1 MRKPRITTV
10 VLVLLIVVMWWI
22 NNRQNRADASAV
34 IVVATPPVQEDS
46 KPVERTRVAIREW
59 TEDSQE
65 EDRNRGQFISI
76 SADYRQHLG
85 FPEYVKMMQ
94 KLGGKFVLFDSTR
107 QRIVAETDPV
117 NGYFFKITE
126 NSLVGFSP
134 RSREVHKEIAVS
146 KTLNNAQK
154 KYGPGRYKILLLLP
168 QSVDDRMQSQICTFL
183 QNEGV
188 DPAVIVRADGI
199 YKIDM
204 LRITSVRDKQGES
217 YRVDFSLQ
225 L

>member
-22 NNRQNRADASAV
+22 NNRQNRADATAV

-46 KPVERTRVAIREW
+46 KPIERTRVAIREW
-59 TEDSQE
+59 K
-65 EDRNRGQFISI
+65 EDRDDAPGNEGQFIAV

-85 FPEYVKMMQ
+85 FPGYVALMQ

-146 KTLNNAQK
+146 KTLNNAQA

-168 QSVDDRMQSQICTFL
+168 QAVDDRMQSQLATL
-183 QNEGV
+183 LKNRDV
-188 DPAVIVRADGI
+188 DFEVIVRAAGTYQKDE
-199 YKIDM
+199 
-204 LRITSVRDKQGES
+204 LVITSVQDRQGGN